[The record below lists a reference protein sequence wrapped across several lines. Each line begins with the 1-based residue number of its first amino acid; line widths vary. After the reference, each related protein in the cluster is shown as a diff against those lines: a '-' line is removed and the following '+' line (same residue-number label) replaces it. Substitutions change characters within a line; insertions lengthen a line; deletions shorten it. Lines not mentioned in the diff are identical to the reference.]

1 MLLYDFELIEPK
13 KPASGDPSV
22 THLRLHFDERF
33 ALAPITDS
41 TQTQTQEFATLEEV
55 RSHMQREGIRCR
67 YVFAS
72 ECAYG
77 MGFDE
82 SFFKE
87 LIQR

>member
-41 TQTQTQEFATLEEV
+41 TQTQTQEFATLEEGPLPYATGRHTLPV
-55 RSHMQREGIRCR
+55 RICFRVCLWDGLR
-67 YVFAS
+67 
-72 ECAYG
+72 
-77 MGFDE
+77 
-82 SFFKE
+82 
-87 LIQR
+87 